1 MSEVIT
7 INPGTPSTGPTL
19 GLSIINEQPV
29 RLLQDNP
36 QAPVIVAGSRG
47 RDTIRVAS
55 PDNTTVYVI
64 SGDAGDDTIEGGAGP
79 DILSGNGGD
88 DRIAGGASED
98 LISGG
103 VGNDRL
109 RGDAGLDVLE
119 GGVGNDVLDGGDG
132 NDTLLGGPGNDEL
145 SGGAGEDMLRG
156 GDGQD
161 TLRGGDGAD
170 TLRGGAGDDILIPGA
185 GKDVMKG
192 GSGSDTFRFDAGS
205 ITPGALKRIV
215 DFNISDDRIEIS
227 RAVLPGSGLSAGRLD
242 GENFVVVRDIALVSV
257 TEVLVYE
264 QKSGIVYYNPASGRD
279 VPLFQLRGGLSE
291 ISASNFTIL

>member
-7 INPGTPSTGPTL
+7 IDPGTPTGPTL
-19 GLSIINEQPV
+19 GLTIINEQ
-29 RLLQDNP
+29 RITLLQSSP
-36 QAPVIVAGSRG
+36 EAPVVVSGSPG
-47 RDTIRVAS
+47 ADTVRVTS
-55 PDNTTVYVI
+55 PDNTTAYVI
-64 SGDAGDDTIEGGAGP
+64 AAGPGDDIVEGGAGP
-79 DILSGNGGD
+79 DSLSGNGGD

-109 RGDAGLDVLE
+109 QGGAGLDVLD

-156 GDGQD
+156 GDGRD
-161 TLRGGDGAD
+161 ILRGGEGAD

-192 GSGSDTFRFDAGS
+192 GAGSDTFRFDAGS

-215 DFNISDDRIEIS
+215 DFSIEEDRIEIS
-227 RAVLPGSGLSAGRLD
+227 RSVLPGSGLAIGTL
-242 GENFVVVRDIALVSV
+242 GEDDFAVVRDLALESA
-257 TEVLVYE
+257 EAVLIYE
-264 QKSGIVYYNPASGRD
+264 QKTGIVYYNPASGRD
-279 VPLFQLRGGLSE
+279 VPLFQLRNGLSE